1 VKRDNRARGKARLNN
16 AYELGLGATGNC
28 QGAAVA
34 GDNMV
39 RPPNIVGVGGSL
51 RVGSTSRTALAT
63 VLEGAAAVGAGCRL
77 IWVRDLDLPRYSAE
91 GSAPLQAQQFADLTN
106 KPVGLVSTAGGVHG
120 LQAINSMDFI
130 ARALRGRSVPLV
142 QRVAQAR
149 QSFDPE
155 GRLVDQVV
163 GDQLRGLGQE
173 VVRAA
178 RQFRAEGTWDYAD
191 DRQFA
196 QATPH

>member
-63 VLEGAAAVGAGCRL
+63 VLEGAAAAGAGCRL
-77 IWVRDLDLPRYSAE
+77 IWVRDLDLPLYSAE
-91 GSAPLQAQQFADLTN
+91 GSAPFRH
-106 KPVGLVSTAGGVHG
+106 S
-120 LQAINSMDFI
+120 NSPTRHT
-130 ARALRGRSVPLV
+130 RATR
-142 QRVAQAR
+142 
-149 QSFDPE
+149 
-155 GRLVDQVV
+155 
-163 GDQLRGLGQE
+163 
-173 VVRAA
+173 
-178 RQFRAEGTWDYAD
+178 
-191 DRQFA
+191 
-196 QATPH
+196 